1 MGDVVT
7 TRRETELRKEPYVDS
22 ESLGILPAKSLVTLT
37 GEEKG
42 KFVGVEVE
50 LEEGAISG
58 WIDSS
63 VIRKKE
69 VRQEEALS
77 GETEDSETP
86 KIIQTQKGKKRKKKM
101 IPVPSDEGILLRRNP
116 SFSYGAFGGAHYDSM
131 TIQTP
136 PGNTVGSGFT
146 GGATLSFLLD
156 PSFRL
161 RTELGYTS
169 HAGLDAN
176 SRLLSF
182 TFLDIS
188 AVGEFPLGD
197 SFYIFAGPQYSLGIG
212 MDNAENV
219 VDGTELV
226 QASDVSGIWG
236 QAGIGFRFSAGE
248 MSSLSIRLRYQGA
261 LGAAGPVSFHSFGGQ
276 LVWEIEG

>member
-1 MGDVVT
+1 MFEKRIHFKNSSTNRYVPQHAARGISCYLGQALVLLCLLVCSITFAEEGVGDVVT

-69 VRQEEALS
+69 VREEEALS

-101 IPVPSDEGILLRRNP
+101 IPVPRMRVFCFVEILVLVMEHL
-116 SFSYGAFGGAHYDSM
+116 GELI
-131 TIQTP
+131 T
-136 PGNTVGSGFT
+136 
-146 GGATLSFLLD
+146 TL
-156 PSFRL
+156 
-161 RTELGYTS
+161 
-169 HAGLDAN
+169 
-176 SRLLSF
+176 
-182 TFLDIS
+182 
-188 AVGEFPLGD
+188 
-197 SFYIFAGPQYSLGIG
+197 
-212 MDNAENV
+212 
-219 VDGTELV
+219 
-226 QASDVSGIWG
+226 
-236 QAGIGFRFSAGE
+236 
-248 MSSLSIRLRYQGA
+248 
-261 LGAAGPVSFHSFGGQ
+261 
-276 LVWEIEG
+276 